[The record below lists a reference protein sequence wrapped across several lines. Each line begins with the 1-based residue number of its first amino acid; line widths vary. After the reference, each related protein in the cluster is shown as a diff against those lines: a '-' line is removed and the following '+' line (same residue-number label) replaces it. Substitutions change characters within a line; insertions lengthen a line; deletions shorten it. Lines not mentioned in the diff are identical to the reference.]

1 MHTYVVS
8 YDLHGSTD
16 ERRRK
21 VEQSIESIV
30 ECLRC
35 LTTTYFVKTPLS
47 QEEVIRAAS
56 KYLDG
61 DDCMI
66 AVKVQN
72 PVSGWMKT
80 EQRDQL
86 LDFL

>member
-1 MHTYVVS
+1 MYVYMIS
-8 YDLHGSTD
+8 YDLHNS
-16 ERRRK
+16 ESNRRR
-21 VEQSIESIV
+21 VEQSIESIG

-61 DDCMI
+61 DDGMI
-66 AVKVQN
+66 VVKVQN
-72 PVSGWMKT
+72 PVSGWLKT
-80 EQRDQL
+80 ELRDQI

>member
-1 MHTYVVS
+1 MNTYIIS
-8 YDLHGSTD
+8 YDLHNS
-16 ERRRK
+16 ESNRRK
-21 VEQSIESIV
+21 VEQSIESIG

-47 QEEVIRAAS
+47 QEEVIHSAS

-61 DDCMI
+61 DDGMI
-66 AVKVQN
+66 VVKVKN
-72 PVSGWMKT
+72 PVSGVLKT
-80 EQRDQL
+80 ELLDQL

>member
-1 MHTYVVS
+1 MNTYIIS
-8 YDLHGSTD
+8 YDLHNS
-16 ERRRK
+16 ESNRRK
-21 VEQSIESIV
+21 VEQSIESIG

-47 QEEVIRAAS
+47 QEEVIQSAS

-61 DDCMI
+61 DDGMI
-66 AVKVQN
+66 VVKVQN
-72 PVSGWMKT
+72 PVSGVLKT
-80 EQRDQL
+80 ELRDRL

>member
-1 MHTYVVS
+1 MNVYMIS
-8 YDLHGSTD
+8 YDLHNSEGN
-16 ERRRK
+16 RRK
-21 VEQSIESIV
+21 VEQSIESIG

-47 QEEVIRAAS
+47 QEEVIHAAS

-61 DDCMI
+61 DDGMI
-66 AVKVQN
+66 VVKVQN

-80 EQRDQL
+80 ELRDRL

>member
-1 MHTYVVS
+1 MNVYMIS
-8 YDLHGSTD
+8 YDLHNS
-16 ERRRK
+16 EENRRK
-21 VEQSIESIV
+21 VEQSIESIG

-35 LTTTYFVKTPLS
+35 LTTTYFVKTPQI

-61 DDCMI
+61 DDGMI
-66 AVKVQN
+66 VVKVQN
-72 PVSGWMKT
+72 PVSGCLKT
-80 EQRDQL
+80 ELRDQL

>member
-1 MHTYVVS
+1 MNVYMVS
-8 YDLHGSTD
+8 YDLHNS
-16 ERRRK
+16 EENRRK
-21 VEQSIESIV
+21 VEQSIESIGEYV
-30 ECLRC
+30 KC

-47 QEEVIRAAS
+47 QEDVLTMAS
-56 KYLDG
+56 KHLDG
-61 DDCMI
+61 DDGMI
-66 AVKVQN
+66 VVTVQN

>member
-1 MHTYVVS
+1 MHTYVIS
-8 YDLHGSTD
+8 YDLHKST
-16 ERRRK
+16 EEHRRK
-21 VEQSIESIV
+21 VEQSIESIG
-30 ECLRC
+30 ECLKC
-35 LTTTYFVKTPLS
+35 LTTTYFVKTPQT
-47 QEEVIRAAS
+47 QEEVIHAAS

>member
-1 MHTYVVS
+1 MNVYMIS
-8 YDLHGSTD
+8 YDLHKS
-16 ERRRK
+16 ENNRRK
-21 VEQSIESIV
+21 VEQSIESLG

-47 QEEVIRAAS
+47 QEEVINAAS

-61 DDCMI
+61 DDGMI
-66 AVKVQN
+66 VIKVQS
-72 PVSGWMKT
+72 PVSGWLKT
-80 EQRDQL
+80 ELRDQV